1 LQRGVGRRIRILLS
15 DYCPIVPFP
24 LFGDMAMRFDQK
36 KWAYLR
42 AGRIVAL
49 AAVLSASVSE
59 VSAFAQA
66 QPPAPAPQPSTA
78 PAAAGASIGVQPA
91 ATPQDSGLS
100 TIQVSSEDVVR
111 MALENNLGI
120 RAEQLNPQIETYGV
134 AQARAVFAP
143 SLVSQTVTRSST
155 TPPGNFLT
163 GSGNTLTN
171 DSFRTS
177 AGLQQLLPWGGTR
190 YDIGWDASKLTTS
203 DASSRFNPQLDSGL
217 SASITQPLLRNFTI
231 DSARQTLLISQSR
244 QQIADLQLRQTVTQT
259 TRAVRN
265 SYYDLINAIA
275 GLQVA
280 QQSLELSNTSLR
292 NNERRVEVGTMAPID
307 IVQARAEVAALEESV
322 IVAEG
327 QIRSA
332 EDRLRTLVMNP
343 SQPDFWT
350 TRLEPSDQPTLTA
363 QPIDMDAAV
372 RNALASR
379 IDLARAR
386 KEIDQTDIGL
396 RFYRNQKLP
405 AVDLTAN
412 YDLVGTAG
420 TQRQFA
426 LDPITGELFT
436 TGQTQRNFS
445 EALRDVFGNQFRTWS
460 VQLNVSYPLGRSV
473 ADAAVAAGRLQ
484 REQQTT
490 TLRDLETQ
498 VVASVRDAG
507 RQVGTS
513 LKRVES
519 TRKARELA
527 EQSLQAEE
535 KRLAVGLSDT
545 FRLLQAQRDLARQR
559 VNELNAVISYNRALV
574 DFEAVQTVPLR

>member
-1 LQRGVGRRIRILLS
+1 
-15 DYCPIVPFP
+15 
-24 LFGDMAMRFDQK
+24 MRFDLK
-36 KWAYLR
+36 KWACLGPAR
-42 AGRIVAL
+42 AAAL
-49 AAVLSASVSE
+49 AMVLFASGSGV
-59 VSAFAQA
+59 FASGQA
-66 QPPAPAPQPSTA
+66 QTPAPAPLPSPTPA
-78 PAAAGASIGVQPA
+78 PAVPAGVQA
-91 ATPQDSGLS
+91 AALAQDSGLS
-100 TIQVSSEDVVR
+100 TMRVSSDEVVR

-120 RAEQLNPQIETYGV
+120 RAEQLNPQIQTYGV

-143 SLVSQTVTRSST
+143 SLISQTTTRSST

-163 GSGNTLTN
+163 GSGSTLTN

-177 AGLQQLLPWGGTR
+177 AGLQQLLPWGGAR
-190 YDIGWDASKLTTS
+190 YDLGWDASKLTTS

-231 DSARQTLLISQSR
+231 DSARQTLLISQNR
-244 QQIADLQLRQTVTQT
+244 QQIADLQLRQIVTQT
-259 TRAVRN
+259 SRSVRN
-265 SYYDLINAIA
+265 AYYDLVNAIA

-280 QQSLELSNTSLR
+280 QQSLELSRTSLR
-292 NNERRVEVGTMAPID
+292 NNERRVEIGTMAPID
-307 IVQARAEVAALEESV
+307 IVQAEAEVAALEESV

-327 QIRSA
+327 QIRTA
-332 EDRLRTLVMNP
+332 EDRLRTQVMNP
-343 SQPDFWT
+343 SQPDFWS
-350 TRLEPSDQPTLTA
+350 TRLEPSDPPTLTP
-363 QPIDMDAAV
+363 QPVDLDAAIS
-372 RNALASR
+372 NALASR

-420 TQRQFA
+420 TQRQFG
-426 LDPITGELFT
+426 LDPITGELLT

-445 EALRDVFGNQFRTWS
+445 DALRDVFGNQFRTWS

-498 VVASVRDAG
+498 VVASVRDAA

-513 LKRVES
+513 LQRVES
-519 TRKARELA
+519 TRRARELA
-527 EQSLQAEE
+527 ERSLQAEE

-545 FRLLQAQRDLARQR
+545 FRQLQAQRDLARQR
-559 VNELNAVISYNRALV
+559 VNELNAIISYNRALI